1 MTVFDVREENK
12 KEIKGIVFSESES
25 SGGYEYDIG
34 YFLSNWE
41 EDGTFVKISD
51 GLDFVLVESAEHARN
66 LQKALDK
73 AIELGWLK

>member
-1 MTVFDVREENK
+1 MDVFDDCEENFK
-12 KEIKGIVFSESES
+12 IETIVFSESETEE
-25 SGGYEYDIG
+25 GCEIG

-51 GLDFVLVESAEHARN
+51 GLGFVLVESAEHARN

-73 AIELGWLK
+73 AIEIGWLK